1 MNHPACLLLAL
12 LLILCI
18 PLAACAEAVE
28 SPRASASAPANPAGT
43 ARSPGPLSDRP
54 GPITRKTNA
63 PPRPPDCP
71 GRSRRRAFCA
81 RVFSPQGCA
90 APISIG
96 REAALTDSI
105 SSSPARK
112 QPRRQRTLRGRWRS
126 WSHPPAS
133 GKRWY
138 RQRSH
143 LPPRWSES
151 WCRRRTPARC

>member
-1 MNHPACLLLAL
+1 MNHPAHLLLAL

-43 ARSPGPLSDRP
+43 AR
-54 GPITRKTNA
+54 
-63 PPRPPDCP
+63 
-71 GRSRRRAFCA
+71 GRSPERQTRRRVPRLA
-81 RVFSPQGCA
+81 RADRGGASLCTCVISSLGCA

-151 WCRRRTPARC
+151 WHRRRTPARC

>member
-1 MNHPACLLLAL
+1 MNHPARLLLFL

-43 ARSPGPLSDRP
+43 ARPPGPSSDRP
-54 GPITRKTNA
+54 GPISRKTNA
-63 PPRPPDCP
+63 PPRP
-71 GRSRRRAFCA
+71 RLARADRGGAPLCTC
-81 RVFSPQGCA
+81 VISSLGCA

-151 WCRRRTPARC
+151 WRRRRTPARC